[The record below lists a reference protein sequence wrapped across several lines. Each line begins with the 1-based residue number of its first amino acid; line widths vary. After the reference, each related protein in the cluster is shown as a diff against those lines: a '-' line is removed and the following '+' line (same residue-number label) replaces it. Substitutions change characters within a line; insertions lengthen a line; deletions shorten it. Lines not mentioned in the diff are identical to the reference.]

1 MGRARDPGLTN
12 QISPDRHRDSGLS
25 EYDHRKTG
33 SFGIG

>member
-1 MGRARDPGLTN
+1 MN
-12 QISPDRHRDSGLS
+12 QIPPDRHRDSGLP